1 MTKKHIFDTILSSC
15 VTVENGKSLISF
27 FDSSGKS
34 YSVAIIQIFSVG
46 KMILRCRETRI
57 HFILGSTTTERG
69 GALKDVELQEKKKT
83 YSKADLEEHKNKR
96 FLRVKSQMN
105 AVCRPKVQQSSSS
118 RKKTFD
124 MHPYII

>member
-15 VTVENGKSLISF
+15 VTVENGSLISF

-57 HFILGSTTTERG
+57 HSLLGSTTTERG

>member
-1 MTKKHIFDTILSSC
+1 
-15 VTVENGKSLISF
+15 
-27 FDSSGKS
+27 
-34 YSVAIIQIFSVG
+34 
-46 KMILRCRETRI
+46 MILRCRETRI
-57 HFILGSTTTERG
+57 HSILGSTTTERG

-105 AVCRPKVQQSSSS
+105 VVCRPKVQQSSSS